1 MEAKTWDPLC
11 WLEITVV
18 GARPCCLSADGR
30 SMLISPSLTEPPALE
45 PVASS
50 RLLSCK
56 PVHSELPLSR
66 CTVMIRQ
73 LMHAS
78 GLEQACWFLDVQQK
92 HPRCSTP
99 GACQI
104 PPRQKAG
111 YPGMGHPLQQSAQIA
126 LQEVTTYLARIA
138 EDGCQAVRS
147 SNQASCLL
155 SRRQA
160 AE

>member
-1 MEAKTWDPLC
+1 ML
-11 WLEITVV
+11 VV
-18 GARPCCLSADGR
+18 
-30 SMLISPSLTEPPALE
+30 
-45 PVASS
+45 SS
-50 RLLSCK
+50 K
-56 PVHSELPLSR
+56 
-66 CTVMIRQ
+66 
-73 LMHAS
+73 HAGS
-78 GLEQACWFLDVQQK
+78 WTSNK
-92 HPRCSTP
+92 STP
-99 GACQI
+99 DAARLVHVR

>member
-1 MEAKTWDPLC
+1 MEAKTWGPLC
-11 WLEITVV
+11 CLEITIGV
-18 GARPCCLSADGR
+18 RLCCLSADGR
-30 SMLISPSLTEPPALE
+30 SMLMSPSLTEPPALE
-45 PVASS
+45 PVAGS

-56 PVHSELPLSR
+56 PVHSELLLSR

-78 GLEQACWFLDVQQK
+78 GLEQTCWVLDVLQN
-92 HPRCSTP
+92 PRCSTP
-99 GACQI
+99 GACPT

-126 LQEVTTYLARIA
+126 LQELTTYLARVA
-138 EDGCQAVRS
+138 EDRCQAVRS
-147 SNQASCLL
+147 SNKASCLP
-155 SRRQA
+155 SHSQA